1 MKTVRI
7 YRHPDCPRCARIA
20 RMHHRFDWLDCV
32 EDTTAPPRNGMLR
45 VGQIVVEDLRTGEL
59 HGGAEAVEAI
69 FRQIPLY
76 WPILPL
82 LKIPALRR
90 RAADDANAKGRDAC
104 SPDTAL

>member
-1 MKTVRI
+1 MKAVRI
-7 YRHPDCPRCARIA
+7 HRHPDCPRCARIA
-20 RMHHRFDWLDCV
+20 RMHHRFDWLDRV
-32 EDTTAPPRNGMLR
+32 EDTTAPPRSGVLR
-45 VGQIVVEDLRTGEL
+45 VGQIVVEDLRTGRL

-76 WPILPL
+76 WLILPL

-90 RAADDANAKGRDAC
+90 RATDDANAQGRNAC